1 MKKSKIRKKTI
12 KKKIIRNLNPYAHID
27 WEKASKLF
35 QQPILSSKK
44 HSFPPVKEILHVL
57 AAVGTIGMIF
67 AFPGA
72 APAIGSLVLGEN
84 SYDRWKIRKIITRLK
99 KQRFVTI
106 KENSDN
112 TITVTITRQ
121 GMVRALTYQLE
132 TMQLKK
138 PKSWDKKWRVVIFDI
153 PEKYKKI
160 REIFR
165 MRLRQLN
172 LYLLQDSVFVSPYP
186 CFNEV
191 EFLRELYGIPS
202 TVKYL
207 LVEKLEDG
215 QEIKE
220 YFSLV

>member
-1 MKKSKIRKKTI
+1 MIRNKVS
-12 KKKIIRNLNPYAHID
+12 KKKARNLNPYTHID

-35 QQPILSSKK
+35 QQPIISERMY
-44 HSFPPVKEILHVL
+44 SFPPVKHILHTL
-57 AAVGTIGMIF
+57 AKVGAIGMIF

-84 SYDRWKIRKIITRLK
+84 SYDRWKTRKIITRLK
-99 KQRFVTI
+99 RQKFVTI
-106 KENSDN
+106 KENPDN
-112 TITVTITRQ
+112 TVTVKITRQ

-132 TMQLKK
+132 TMQIKK

-153 PEKYKKI
+153 PEKYKKA

-165 MRLRQLN
+165 IRLRQLN

-207 LVEKLEDG
+207 LVEKLEGD
-215 QEIKE
+215 QELKE
-220 YFSLV
+220 HFSLT

>member
-12 KKKIIRNLNPYAHID
+12 KKKIRRNLNPYAHID

-35 QQPILSSKK
+35 QQPILHSKK

-57 AAVGTIGMIF
+57 VAVGAIGVIF

-84 SYDRWKIRKIITRLK
+84 SYDRWKTRKIIMRLK
-99 KQRFVTI
+99 RQRFVTI
-106 KENSDN
+106 KENPDN

-138 PKSWDKKWRVVIFDI
+138 QKNWDKKWRVVIFDI
-153 PEKYKKI
+153 PEKYKKA

-165 MRLRQLN
+165 MRLRQLS

-207 LVEKLEDG
+207 LVEKLEDD

>member
-1 MKKSKIRKKTI
+1 MKKLKIRNKTS
-12 KKKIIRNLNPYAHID
+12 KKKIISFNPYAHID

-44 HSFPPVKEILHVL
+44 HSFPPVREILHTL
-57 AAVGTIGMIF
+57 AAVGAIGLIF

-72 APAIGSLVLGEN
+72 ALAIGSLVLGEN
-84 SYDRWKIRKIITRLK
+84 SYDRWRTRKIITRLK
-99 KQRFVTI
+99 KQKYVTI
-106 KENSDN
+106 EENPN
-112 TITVTITRQ
+112 NTVTVKITKQ
-121 GMVRALTYQLE
+121 GMIRALTYQLE

-138 PKSWDKKWRVVIFDI
+138 PKSWDKKWRVIIFDI

-207 LVEKLEDG
+207 LVDRIEED
-215 QEIKE
+215 QELKE

>member
-1 MKKSKIRKKTI
+1 MKKFMNRKKTNEKKVI
-12 KKKIIRNLNPYAHID
+12 KNLNPYAHID

-35 QQPILSSKK
+35 QQQILPARK
-44 HSFPPVKEILHVL
+44 HSFPPVKDILHVL
-57 AAVGTIGMIF
+57 AKVGAIGMIF

-72 APAIGSLVLGEN
+72 APAIGSLVLGDN
-84 SYDRWKIRKIITRLK
+84 SYDRWKTKKIITRLK
-99 KQRFVTI
+99 RQKFVTI
-106 KENSDN
+106 KYNPDN
-112 TITVTITRQ
+112 TVTVNIAKQ
-121 GMVRALTYQLE
+121 GMVRAISYQLE

-153 PEKYKKI
+153 PEKYKKA

-172 LYLLQDSVFVSPYP
+172 LYQLQDSSYVSPYP
-186 CFNEV
+186 CFKEI

-207 LVEKLEDG
+207 LVEKLEDD
-215 QEIKE
+215 QELKE
-220 YFSLV
+220 YFSLT

>member
-1 MKKSKIRKKTI
+1 M
-12 KKKIIRNLNPYAHID
+12 L
-27 WEKASKLF
+27 
-35 QQPILSSKK
+35 
-44 HSFPPVKEILHVL
+44 V
-57 AAVGTIGMIF
+57 AVGAIGVIF

-84 SYDRWKIRKIITRLK
+84 SYDRWKTRKIIMRLK
-99 KQRFVTI
+99 RQRFVTI
-106 KENSDN
+106 KENPDN
-112 TITVTITRQ
+112 TVTVTITRQ

-132 TMQLKK
+132 TMKVKK
-138 PKSWDKKWRVVIFDI
+138 QKKWDKRWRVVIFDI
-153 PEKYKKI
+153 PEKYKKA

-165 MRLRQLN
+165 MRLRQLS

-207 LVEKLEDG
+207 LVEKLEDD